1 MLASIT
7 PLGERSR
14 DNRWSV
20 TALTFALGSLA
31 GGLLIGSALGAV
43 GKVLLAPLS
52 LPRTAMLAVLSVLCL
67 VGIAVDA
74 PVRGLR
80 LPTTRRQVDPGW
92 ITLYRN
98 QIYGF
103 GFGFQLGLGIVTI
116 VTASATYLCLFA
128 AFVSGS
134 PAVGALIGGVFGAVR
149 GAAILPA
156 ARVSSPER
164 LMLMSEKL
172 SRLQQAAKRAA
183 LCWQAAIAVG
193 LAAAIAL
200 A

>member
-14 DNRWSV
+14 DNRWWV
-20 TALTFALGSLA
+20 TALTFAFGSLA
-31 GGLLIGSALGAV
+31 GGLLIGSALGAL

-52 LPRTAMLAVLSVLCL
+52 LPPAAMLGVLSVLCL

-74 PVRGLR
+74 PVRRLR

-98 QIYGF
+98 QVYGF
-103 GFGFQLGLGIVTI
+103 GFGFQLGLGLVTI
-116 VTASATYLCLFA
+116 VTTSATYLCLLA
-128 AFVSGS
+128 AFASGS
-134 PAVGALIGGVFGAVR
+134 PAVGALVGGVFGAVR

-156 ARVSSPER
+156 ARVSSPDH
-164 LMLMSEKL
+164 LMVMSEKL
-172 SRLQQAAKRAA
+172 SRLQPVAKRMT

-200 A
+200 T